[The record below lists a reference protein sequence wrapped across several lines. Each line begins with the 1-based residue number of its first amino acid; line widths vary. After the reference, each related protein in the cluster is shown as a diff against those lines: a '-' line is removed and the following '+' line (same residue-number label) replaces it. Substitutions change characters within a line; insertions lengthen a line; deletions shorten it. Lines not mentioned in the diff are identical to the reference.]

1 MSTLLPFLAVLA
13 LQSSDPVDVAS
24 RVASVD
30 IYPNTA
36 RVTRTGQVPA
46 GDGRVLVR
54 GLPETL
60 DPSTIRL
67 RAQGSEIVA
76 LEVLERFVRTVP
88 ADAIAEA
95 SVRIEAI
102 DAELRRRRDEVE
114 LLGMLSKHF
123 YTLLDEQARG
133 DAVLQLTAAARM
145 ESVAMVREQ
154 VSSLAAESRDQRG
167 TMTELEIERE
177 RLQADV
183 GRWRNGT
190 STRVF
195 DVQCDLLD
203 TDGDA
208 DPFELEYQVS
218 GAHWEPFYDVRADGD
233 LAGVDLVFRA
243 RIHQRTGEDWDGA
256 TIALSTAV
264 PRRRLTAPEPRI
276 AWVDLSTPPSKG
288 WAGSNEIM
296 MDAAVE
302 MSREPAPDF
311 NGGSTGAVTL
321 SNEARR
327 AASGRWADIRADGV
341 NLRYVLPVAQF
352 IPSRPEPSSVLIGR
366 ERLDVEMERVCLPGI
381 DTTVWLRG
389 RATNT
394 TPWVLLEGDAS
405 IFVGA
410 TFLGRTSLARAQ
422 VGATFDVPLGE
433 DPTIAVERIET
444 ENQVDTAGVFSS
456 TEHRFTTHRIKI
468 TDTVAAGLPK
478 RLIVHESLP
487 RPRTDRIEVEID
499 RVSPA
504 LATGERWKELR
515 EERGVI
521 TWTLDLQPGGERVL
535 ELRVGLGYPE
545 GRTVMGG

>member
-1 MSTLLPFLAVLA
+1 MLLTSALLASLA
-13 LQSSDPVDVAS
+13 LQDPTAIDS

-30 IYPNTA
+30 VYPNTA
-36 RVTRTGQVPA
+36 LVTRAGQVPA
-46 GDGRVLVR
+46 GDGRVLLR
-54 GLPETL
+54 GLPESL

-67 RAQGSEIVA
+67 RAPGSEIVA
-76 LEVLERFVRTVP
+76 LEVLERFVRSVP

-95 SVRIEAI
+95 SARIEAI
-102 DAELRRRRDEVE
+102 DAELRRRGDEVG
-114 LLGMLSKHF
+114 LLEMLSKHF
-123 YTLLDEQARG
+123 LTLLDEQARG
-133 DAVLQLTAAARM
+133 DAALELSAAARM

-154 VSSLAAESRDQRG
+154 VSSLAAETRDQRAAIA
-167 TMTELEIERE
+167 ELQAERE

-190 STRVF
+190 STRVY

-218 GAHWEPFYDVRADGD
+218 GARWEPFYDVRADSD

-243 RIHQRTGEDWDGA
+243 RIFQRTGEDWDGA

-276 AWVDLSTPPSKG
+276 AWVDLIDPTSNK
-288 WAGSNEIM
+288 WGSSGAIM
-296 MDAAVE
+296 MDSAVE
-302 MSREPAPDF
+302 MSAEAPPE
-311 NGGSTGAVTL
+311 GSPSDRAGFTM
-321 SNEARR
+321 SNEARK
-327 AASGRWADIRADGV
+327 AASGRWADIQADGV
-341 NLRYVLPVAQF
+341 NLRYVLPVAQSV
-352 IPSRPEPSSVLIGR
+352 PSRPEPSSVLIGR

-405 IFVGA
+405 IYLGS
-410 TFLGRTSLARAQ
+410 TFLGRTPLARAQ

-444 ENQVDTAGVFSS
+444 ENEVDSAGVFSS
-456 TEHRFTTHRIKI
+456 TERRFTTHRIKI
-468 TDTVAAGLPK
+468 TDSSVAGGAPK

-487 RPRTDRIEVEID
+487 RPRTDRIDVKID

-515 EERGVI
+515 EERGVL
-521 TWTLDLQPGGERVL
+521 TWTLDLAPGGERVV
-535 ELRVGLGYPE
+535 ELRVSLGYPE
-545 GRTVMGG
+545 GRTVVGG